1 MSRINVINP
10 DYDKLLSDGYKPS
23 LESIKFI
30 EWQKVFAPEKNKS
43 DIIHYLMLDSLF
55 ADSPLNVLQCS
66 RGVGKTTTSELA
78 VIYAMMMG
86 TFPGMDGEVN
96 YCLFLGDSEDN
107 GVKQF
112 VDAVYLKIINN
123 PKIDALI
130 NIEKKVKNELV
141 VTIGDRTF
149 WLVGRGAK
157 QSPRGTKRGPK
168 KDIRPQLLI
177 ADDVTNEDDAKSE
190 IEREEIK
197 TRFNRAFLP
206 ALEPGFNKVILI
218 GTPQHED
225 DIVLTKMRNNTWNRV
240 KLPIASTW
248 RANITENEFVG
259 AWEDRFPFKVVKD
272 IYSQY
277 KEDGDASGFMQE
289 YMLELMDESDRMF
302 KDEDFMTFS
311 YKEVKKN
318 LNNMNYYISTDFN
331 ASATKNSDFGVI
343 LVVGVTNN
351 NDWMVVDGIHSRELD
366 SSGWID
372 TLFEFVRR
380 YEPLEVG
387 AEQIAFQSS
396 MNEWIRKE
404 MIRRNL
410 YFNFV
415 EMKDNKSKK
424 KISRIAT
431 LAPRH
436 HLKKIQ
442 LPDDHCKTLIDELIH
457 EMKMTTR
464 KECKARRDDVI
475 DCLSN
480 FTQLGMIAPG
490 KQDTVA
496 YSHEDGVFEEDPYS
510 YGRDSTVF

>member
-1 MSRINVINP
+1 MNRIDVINP
-10 DYDKLLSDGYKPS
+10 DYKKLLEDGYQPHI
-23 LESIKFI
+23 ESIKFI

-43 DIIHYLMLDSLF
+43 DLIHYLILDSLF
-55 ADSPLNVLQCS
+55 ADRPFNVIQCS
-66 RGVGKTTTSELA
+66 RGVGKTTTSELV
-78 VIYAMMMG
+78 VIYTMLMG
-86 TFPGMDGEVN
+86 RFPGMKDEVN

-112 VDAVYLKIINN
+112 IDAVYLKIINN
-123 PKIDALI
+123 PKIEALI
-130 NIEKKVKNELV
+130 TIVKKVKNELEV
-141 VTIGDRTF
+141 KIGDRTF

-206 ALEPGFNKVILI
+206 ALEPGNKKVILI

-225 DIVLTKMRNNTWNRV
+225 DIILTKMRNKEWNRV
-240 KLPIASTW
+240 KLPIANEW
-248 RANITENEFVG
+248 RPNITKEEFVG
-259 AWEDRFPFKVVKD
+259 AWEDRFPYEEVLATYK
-272 IYSQY
+272 QY
-277 KEDGDASGFMQE
+277 KEDGDPSGFMQE

-302 KDEDFMTFS
+302 ADEDFMTFK
-311 YKEVKKN
+311 YKEVKDKLSN
-318 LNNMNYYISTDFN
+318 LNFYISTDFN

-343 LVVGVTNN
+343 LVIGVTNN
-351 NDWMVVDGIHSRELD
+351 NDWMLVDGIHSKELT

-372 TLFEFVRR
+372 ALFNLCRI
-380 YEPLEVG
+380 YDPLEVG

-404 MIRRNL
+404 MIRRNQF
-410 YFNFV
+410 FNFV
-415 EMKDNKSKK
+415 EMKDNKTKK

-436 HLKKIQ
+436 HLKKIH
-442 LPDDHCKTLIDELIH
+442 LPDDHCKSLVDELVH
-457 EMKMTTR
+457 EMKMTTK
-464 KECKARRDDVI
+464 KECKARRDDLI

-480 FTQLGMIAPG
+480 FTQLSMIAPG
-490 KQDTVA
+490 KAETAVYTHDR
-496 YSHEDGVFEEDPYS
+496 GVFDQDPYS
-510 YGRDSTVF
+510 MGVDSCIF

>member
-1 MSRINVINP
+1 
-10 DYDKLLSDGYKPS
+10 
-23 LESIKFI
+23 
-30 EWQKVFAPEKNKS
+30 
-43 DIIHYLMLDSLF
+43 
-55 ADSPLNVLQCS
+55 
-66 RGVGKTTTSELA
+66 
-78 VIYAMMMG
+78 MG
-86 TFPGMDGEVN
+86 TFPGMDREVN

-123 PKIDALI
+123 PKIEALI
-130 NIEKKVKNELV
+130 KIEKKVKNELV
-141 VTIGDRTF
+141 VKIGERTF

-190 IEREEIK
+190 LEREEIK

-206 ALEPGFNKVILI
+206 ALEPGNKKVILI

-225 DIVLTKMRNNTWNRV
+225 DIILTKMRNKEWNRV
-240 KLPIASTW
+240 KLPIAASW
-248 RANITENEFVG
+248 RANMVESEFIG
-259 AWEDRFPFKVVKD
+259 AWEDRFPFSEVMATYK
-272 IYSQY
+272 QY

-302 KDEDFMTFS
+302 PDEGFVHFEYEDI
-311 YKEVKKN
+311 KKN
-318 LNNMNYYISTDFN
+318 LHNMNYYISTDFN
-331 ASATKNSDFGVI
+331 ASATKTSDFGVI
-343 LVVGVTNN
+343 LVIGVTNN
-351 NDWMVVDGIHSRELD
+351 NDWFIVDGIHSRELD
-366 SSGWID
+366 SSQWID
-372 TLFEFVRR
+372 TLFNFVRT

-396 MNEWIRKE
+396 MNLWIQKE
-404 MIRRNL
+404 MIRRNQ

-436 HLKKIQ
+436 HLKKIHT
-442 LPDDHCKTLIDELIH
+442 PTDHCKSLMDELIH

-464 KECKARRDDVI
+464 NECKARRDDVI

-480 FTQLGMIAPG
+480 FTQLNMIQPG
-490 KQDTVA
+490 RNETSRFLHD
-496 YSHEDGVFEEDPYS
+496 EGVFESDPYS
-510 YGRDSTVF
+510 MNRDSTVF